1 MARNL
6 WDKKAGAVGK
16 KNVQWLMANG
26 SHDHVT
32 KAIDLNQPNT
42 SRLIGLKELSLS
54 GSGIVSWRVLKKDS
68 KK

>member
-1 MARNL
+1 
-6 WDKKAGAVGK
+6 
-16 KNVQWLMANG
+16 MANG